1 MPTSTPAASSEARG
15 SIRRVALLQSINLG
29 QHRKLPMAD
38 LKAALEAAGHTS
50 IATVLQTGNVLLDAP
65 AEVANSELETRL
77 RAEMAAAFDL
87 DVPTL
92 VRDADEWRAV
102 VELDPF
108 RALDPHPSRYVVVFC
123 AEPPQERA
131 VAALEGVDLEE
142 DRWAVR
148 GREIYVSCPN
158 GQIQSPVLQ
167 RLGRPKSSDT
177 SSGPATVR
185 TWGTVLRVAAKLSGR
200 NVSGLTPGDGRTS

>member
-1 MPTSTPAASSEARG
+1 MPSSTPASSSEARG

-38 LKAALEAAGHTS
+38 LKVALAAAGHTN
-50 IATVLQTGNVLLDAP
+50 IATVLQTGNVLFDAP
-65 AEVANSELETRL
+65 AAVTNDALETRI
-77 RAEMAAAFDL
+77 RTEIFDAFSM

-92 VRDADEWRAV
+92 VLDAAEWRAV
-102 VELDPF
+102 VEHDPF
-108 RALDPHPSRYVVVFC
+108 RELDPHPSRYVVVFC
-123 AEPPQERA
+123 AEPPGDR
-131 VAALEGVDLEE
+131 VATALEGVDLED

-148 GREIYVSCPN
+148 GREIYVFCPN

-185 TWGTVLRVAAKLSGR
+185 TWGTVLRIEAKL
-200 NVSGLTPGDGRTS
+200 

>member
-1 MPTSTPAASSEARG
+1 MPTSTPASSPEVRG
-15 SIRRVALLQSINLG
+15 SIRRIALLQSINLG

-38 LKAALEAAGHTS
+38 LKVALEAAGHTNL
-50 IATVLQTGNVLLDAP
+50 ATVLQTGNVLFDAP
-65 AEVANSELETRL
+65 AQVTNAELETEL

-108 RALDPHPSRYVVVFC
+108 RELDPHPSRYVVVFC
-123 AEPPQERA
+123 AEPPEERV
-131 VAALEGVDLEE
+131 VAALDGVDLEE
-142 DRWAVR
+142 DRWAVH

-167 RLGRPKSSDT
+167 RLVRPKSSDK

-185 TWGTVLRVAAKLSGR
+185 TWGTVLRVAAKL
-200 NVSGLTPGDGRTS
+200 

>member
-1 MPTSTPAASSEARG
+1 
-15 SIRRVALLQSINLG
+15 
-29 QHRKLPMAD
+29 MAD

-123 AEPPQERA
+123 VEPPQERA
-131 VAALEGVDLEE
+131 AAALEGVDLEE

-167 RLGRPKSSDT
+167 RLGRPKSADT

-185 TWGTVLRVAAKLSGR
+185 TWGTVLRVAAKL
-200 NVSGLTPGDGRTS
+200 